1 MPFDGTIEDSRAR
14 ALDLLDRT
22 LAWFDNGRRWSDGGY
37 ARPDN
42 RRCILAALHHVAF
55 GAEPDTRYFDSCRT
69 GAAIRGLLSARHTE
83 RAVTALL
90 QTVPPGYVVPR
101 QWSIRE
107 QALIIG
113 LINDRLRDFDKV
125 AEWFDRA
132 RAELLN
138 ASLVTEVCDAV

>member
-22 LAWFDNGRRWSDGGY
+22 LAWFDNGRRWSYYGY
-37 ARPDN
+37 AGLPG
-42 RRCILAALHHVAF
+42 RRCILAALHFVAF
-55 GAEPDTRYFDSCRT
+55 GAEPAGIGRT
-69 GAAIRGLLSARHTE
+69 NAAVKGLLAAPHTE
-83 RAVTALL
+83 LAVRALL
-90 QTVPPGYVVPR
+90 ATLPPGWRVSHTWPPYER
-101 QWSIRE
+101 
-107 QALIIG
+107 ATLIG
-113 LINDRLRDFDKV
+113 AVNDDLRDFDRV